1 MRSLCKN
8 ADACVCGCLVV
19 VIVMSLEKI
28 AFIYLFFS
36 GTVTTATLSSLTSFA
51 ELVQSSG
58 LCFLELH

>member
-8 ADACVCGCLVV
+8 ADARVCGCLV

-51 ELVQSSG
+51 ELVQSLG